1 MDNLNDLLT
10 DLEDQLTA
18 DELRNICQTDDLES
32 VTEIE
37 LSINSESVTLS
48 NLYLRLPNLVEL
60 KFETPSYIPSLRK
73 LGTLEN
79 LKILWA
85 SAVGLENIEGTS
97 GFPNLTELYISYN
110 QISDLS
116 PLTFLPNLEVLD
128 LESNHIESGL
138 DLRYL
143 SFCDNLRRV
152 SFSGCPISKLPD
164 YRKIVLKRLPVD
176 SYLDDVKGDYL
187 DPDAQDDFDR
197 NALLTAEDA
206 NLLKE
211 LVADGLLDEEE
222 LLENEPVSRPFT
234 SMGMRPKTT
243 SFTPFHRPSSAF
255 RRPATAGRP
264 QRSADSSSSGRDG
277 GSSSLTMGGAIQ
289 GSRGLLSRRPNS
301 ASRPHSS
308 RDHTSRSSEKQM
320 KIEMEEKLKNWNK
333 PSTEQYIQE
342 RSEVS
347 SGEVNILKFDNDE
360 TDEITIPARSTIA
373 VNIRNQGDQHDEA
386 YSIDSESEEPELQE
400 RNFEIPKHEPKI
412 IRKVSNT
419 SLSSGYQSQSP
430 SERKQLNAL
439 RGVPRLKTTPLKATI
454 RFEDIRDPRISS
466 RQETLLAEG
475 RELKQVIGT
484 VPIIKP
490 HITQKTSTNKTG
502 MTQN

>member
-32 VTEIE
+32 VTQIE

-152 SFSGCPISKLPD
+152 SFAGCPISKLPD
-164 YRKIVLKRLPVD
+164 YRKIVLKRLPAE
-176 SYLDDVKGDYL
+176 SYLDDVEGDHL

-197 NALLTAEDA
+197 NALMTTEDA

-255 RRPATAGRP
+255 KRPATAGR
-264 QRSADSSSSGRDG
+264 QRSADSTSSRDG
-277 GSSSLTMGGAIQ
+277 GSSLTTGGAIQ

-301 ASRPHSS
+301 ASRPRS
-308 RDHTSRSSEKQM
+308 SRSSEKQM

-333 PSTEQYIQE
+333 PTEYIQE
-342 RSEVS
+342 QN
-347 SGEVNILKFDNDE
+347 SGEVNILKFNDDE

-400 RNFEIPKHEPKI
+400 KNFETPKHEPKI

>member
-18 DELRNICQTDDLES
+18 DELRSICQTDDLES
-32 VTEIE
+32 VTQIE

-152 SFSGCPISKLPD
+152 SFAGCPIAKLPD
-164 YRKIVLKRLPVD
+164 YRKIVLKRLPPG
-176 SYLDDVKGDYL
+176 SYLDDVEGDHL

-197 NALLTAEDA
+197 NALMTAEDA

-255 RRPATAGRP
+255 KRPATAGR
-264 QRSADSSSSGRDG
+264 QRSADSTSSSRDG
-277 GSSSLTMGGAIQ
+277 GSSLTTGGAIQ

-301 ASRPHSS
+301 ASRPRS
-308 RDHTSRSSEKQM
+308 SRSSEKQM

-333 PSTEQYIQE
+333 PNTEYIQE
-342 RSEVS
+342 QS
-347 SGEVNILKFDNDE
+347 SGEVNILKFGDDE
-360 TDEITIPARSTIA
+360 TDEITIPARSSIA

-400 RNFEIPKHEPKI
+400 KNFETPKHEPKI

-439 RGVPRLKTTPLKATI
+439 RGVPRLKATPLKATI

>member
-10 DLEDQLTA
+10 DLEDQLTP
-18 DELRNICQTDDLES
+18 DELRSICQTDDLES
-32 VTEIE
+32 VTQIE

-60 KFETPSYIPSLRK
+60 KFENPTYIPSLRK

-116 PLTFLPNLEVLD
+116 PLTFLSNLEVLD

-143 SFCDNLRRV
+143 SFCENLRRV
-152 SFSGCPISKLPD
+152 SFAGCPISKLPD
-164 YRKIVLKRLPVD
+164 YRKIVLKRLPPN
-176 SYLDDVKGDYL
+176 SYLDDVKGDHL
-187 DPDAQDDFDR
+187 DPDAQDLFDR
-197 NALLTAEDA
+197 NALITAEDA

-255 RRPATAGRP
+255 RRPATAGR
-264 QRSADSSSSGRDG
+264 QRSADSSRSSETG
-277 GSSSLTMGGAIQ
+277 GSSLTMGGAIQ

-301 ASRPHSS
+301 ASGRSS
-308 RDHTSRSSEKQM
+308 RSNEKQM

-333 PSTEQYIQE
+333 PNDSEQ
-342 RSEVS
+342 S
-347 SGEVNILKFDNDE
+347 SEVNILKLDHSDE
-360 TDEITIPARSTIA
+360 TNEITIPARSSIA
-373 VNIRNQGDQHDEA
+373 VNIRGDQHDEE
-386 YSIDSESEEPELQE
+386 YSIESDQEEPELQE
-400 RNFEIPKHEPKI
+400 KNFEMPKHEPKI

-439 RGVPRLKTTPLKATI
+439 RGVPRHPLKATI